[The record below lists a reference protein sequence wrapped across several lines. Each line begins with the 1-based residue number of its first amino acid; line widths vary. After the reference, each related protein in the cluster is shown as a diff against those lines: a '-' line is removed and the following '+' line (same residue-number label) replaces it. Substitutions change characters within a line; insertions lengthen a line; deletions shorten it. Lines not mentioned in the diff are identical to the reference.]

1 MENSFTL
8 GLFLV
13 VIFALLGGYIA
24 KKNKTPAIVGYI
36 LAGIIAGSILP
47 FKNFGIEKLADLG
60 SILLLFSIG
69 LEFSISK
76 FKGLLKKIF
85 YASILQMLA
94 VTAVMYIVLK
104 IFKLDNLSSLIL
116 AIGFSMSSTAV
127 IIKMLFDKGESDS
140 VHGRLMVGWLL
151 IQDLAV
157 IPIMILL
164 PLFMSGKEAILV
176 TSFLAILKSLFLIL
190 TSVVLGKTIV
200 PYIIHKIA
208 VLNSRELLLLTSVAL
223 AVGTALMASFFG
235 ISPALGAF
243 IAGFVISESQEN
255 HAVFA
260 ETRPLKNLFVAFF
273 FVTLGFFVTPE
284 LVFANFGKIILI
296 SFFVILV
303 KFLIILVINYF
314 FKFNGKTMVLTALG
328 LSQVGEFAFI
338 VFASSVSLNL
348 ISKETSSM
356 GVAVGLITLLISP
369 LIYSNSIKIWKILKG
384 RFKVFSSLE
393 RNINIESDLKDHI
406 VILGFGRVGGW
417 VGKALIDNGINFI
430 VVDYDQE
437 IVSNCLSKGIK
448 AIYGDPAEKEVL
460 EMANVGSSKAVIV
473 AIPDRI
479 SQESVIAHLQ
489 NLAPNTKIISR
500 VHLDEDWDK
509 LKLLRVD
516 KLVQPEFEASA
527 SIIKNILVSMG
538 KSKEDINKSIKSIR
552 LSHAKI

>member
-24 KKNKTPAIVGYI
+24 KKIKTPAIVGYI
-36 LAGIIAGSILP
+36 LAGIIAGSVLP

-393 RNINIESDLKDHI
+393 RNINIKSDLKDHI